1 MFRTLKLYLI
11 KKSNFKRILA
21 YDIIIP
27 KANKAEEFAP
37 LIDIAERELETFEE
51 ENPDGMNEK

>member
-1 MFRTLKLYLI
+1 M
-11 KKSNFKRILA
+11 S

-37 LIDIAERELETFEE
+37 LIEIAEKELENL
-51 ENPDGMNEK
+51 ENDDDNGLSEDEFKSFVDEVYQ